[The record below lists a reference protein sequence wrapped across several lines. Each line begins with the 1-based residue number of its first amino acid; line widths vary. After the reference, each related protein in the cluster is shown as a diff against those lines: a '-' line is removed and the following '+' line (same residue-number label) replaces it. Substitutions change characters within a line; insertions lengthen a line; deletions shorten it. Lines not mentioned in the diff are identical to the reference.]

1 MIDRPDTF
9 EKIVLG
15 MNGVR
20 PRIDVLE
27 EVSPVMISKAVK
39 IILKMSK
46 EERFSED
53 VWKYIAN
60 SLVRDGHVLLPKW
73 LVPARKYMVKLEKR
87 EDVRPQLEKMV
98 LERRSPRTSMEK
110 VALERLQMLIGA

>member
-15 MNGVR
+15 INGVT

-27 EVSPVMISKAVK
+27 QVSPVMISRAVK
-39 IILKMSK
+39 EVLRVNK

-87 EDVRPQLEKMV
+87 KDVRPILEKMIMDK
-98 LERRSPRTSMEK
+98 RKPRTSMEK
-110 VALERLQMLIGA
+110 VALERLQLLIGA